1 MKLSVAES
9 KKQGTYF
16 MLSPET
22 KEKIK
27 VIANENHL
35 SQANAISLMVDAYF
49 ESREEE
55 HALLKQTLSN
65 LLDEKLG
72 FMKEKMNR
80 IQVASNV
87 IDRDTKIILEFL
99 NHYYLVNK
107 FQNLI
112 TTEEYKTNGMEQ
124 AEQLIQKRI
133 HKQRK
138 KKLEH
143 LRQANSRIILTIW
156 IVKMQNEMWKSI
168 MHQTMRMTLICSISS
183 WIIWMMIRN
192 KENYLQQ
199 IKII

>member
-1 MKLSVAES
+1 MKLSTAER

-16 MLSPET
+16 MLDPEI

-27 VIANENHL
+27 LIANENHL
-35 SQANAISLMVDAYF
+35 SQANAIALMVDAYF

-55 HALLKQTLSN
+55 HALLKQTISD
-65 LLDEKLG
+65 LLDEKLS
-72 FMKEKMNR
+72 FMKEKMSR

-112 TTEEYKTNGMEQ
+112 TTEEYKTNGLEQ
-124 AEQLIQKRI
+124 AERLVQKRI

-138 KKLEH
+138 KKLDYE
-143 LRQANSRIILTIW
+143 RQ
-156 IVKMQNEMWKSI
+156 KEMK
-168 MHQTMRMTLICSISS
+168 
-183 WIIWMMIRN
+183 
-192 KENYLQQ
+192 QQ
-199 IKII
+199 HNAESQE

>member
-1 MKLSVAES
+1 
-9 KKQGTYF
+9 
-16 MLSPET
+16 MLSPEI

-35 SQANAISLMVDAYF
+35 SQANAISLMVDVYF
-49 ESREEE
+49 ESRKEE
-55 HALLKQTLSN
+55 HTLLKQTLSS
-65 LLDEKLG
+65 LLDEKLS

-112 TTEEYKTNGMEQ
+112 TTEEYKTNGLEQ

-138 KKLEH
+138 KKLDYE
-143 LRQANSRIILTIW
+143 RQG
-156 IVKMQNEMWKSI
+156 EMK
-168 MHQTMRMTLICSISS
+168 
-183 WIIWMMIRN
+183 
-192 KENYLQQ
+192 QQ
-199 IKII
+199 HNTESQE

>member
-16 MLSPET
+16 MLSPEI

-27 VIANENHL
+27 VIAIENHL
-35 SQANAISLMVDAYF
+35 SQANAISLMVDVYF

-112 TTEEYKTNGMEQ
+112 TTEKFKTNGMEQ

-138 KKLEH
+138 KKLDYE
-143 LRQANSRIILTIW
+143 RQ
-156 IVKMQNEMWKSI
+156 
-168 MHQTMRMTLICSISS
+168 
-183 WIIWMMIRN
+183 
-192 KENYLQQ
+192 KE
-199 IKII
+199 IKQHNTESQE

>member
-1 MKLSVAES
+1 MKLSVADRR
-9 KKQGTYF
+9 KQGTYF
-16 MLSPET
+16 MLSPQI

-27 VIANENHL
+27 VIANEKHL
-35 SQANAISLMVDAYF
+35 SQANAIALMVDAYF

-55 HALLKQTLSN
+55 HILLKSTLAS
-65 LLDEKLG
+65 LLDEKLA

-112 TTEEYKTNGMEQ
+112 TTDEFKTNGMEQ
-124 AEQLIQKRI
+124 AERLVQKRI

-138 KKLEH
+138 KKLDYE
-143 LRQANSRIILTIW
+143 RQ
-156 IVKMQNEMWKSI
+156 KEMKQHNTES
-168 MHQTMRMTLICSISS
+168 Q
-183 WIIWMMIRN
+183 
-192 KENYLQQ
+192 E
-199 IKII
+199 

>member
-1 MKLSVAES
+1 MKLSVTKG

-16 MLSPET
+16 MLSPEI
-22 KEKIK
+22 KEKIR
-27 VIANENHL
+27 VIAIENHL

-49 ESREEE
+49 ERREEE

-112 TTEEYKTNGMEQ
+112 TTEEFKTNGMEQ
-124 AEQLIQKRI
+124 AEQLIKKRI

-138 KKLEH
+138 KKLDYE
-143 LRQANSRIILTIW
+143 RQ
-156 IVKMQNEMWKSI
+156 
-168 MHQTMRMTLICSISS
+168 
-183 WIIWMMIRN
+183 
-192 KENYLQQ
+192 KE
-199 IKII
+199 IKQHNTESQE

>member
-1 MKLSVAES
+1 MKLSVADG

-16 MLSPET
+16 MLSPKI

-27 VIANENHL
+27 VIANEKHL
-35 SQANAISLMVDAYF
+35 SQANAIALMVDAYF
-49 ESREEE
+49 ESREDE
-55 HALLKQTLSN
+55 HTLLKSTLES
-65 LLDEKLG
+65 LLDEKLA

-112 TTEEYKTNGMEQ
+112 TTDEFKTNGMEQ
-124 AEQLIQKRI
+124 AEQLVQKRI

-138 KKLEH
+138 KKLDYE
-143 LRQANSRIILTIW
+143 RQ
-156 IVKMQNEMWKSI
+156 KEMK
-168 MHQTMRMTLICSISS
+168 
-183 WIIWMMIRN
+183 
-192 KENYLQQ
+192 QQ
-199 IKII
+199 HNTESQE

>member
-1 MKLSVAES
+1 MTLSITES
-9 KKQGTYF
+9 KKKGAYF
-16 MLSPET
+16 MLSPEI

-35 SQANAISLMVDAYF
+35 SQANAISLMVDVYF
-49 ESREEE
+49 ESRKEE
-55 HALLKQTLSN
+55 HTLLKQTLSS
-65 LLDEKLG
+65 LLDEKLS

-112 TTEEYKTNGMEQ
+112 TTEEYKTNGLEQ

-138 KKLEH
+138 KKLDYE
-143 LRQANSRIILTIW
+143 RQ
-156 IVKMQNEMWKSI
+156 KEMKQ
-168 MHQTMRMTLICSISS
+168 HNTVNQ
-183 WIIWMMIRN
+183 
-192 KENYLQQ
+192 E
-199 IKII
+199 

>member
-16 MLSPET
+16 MLTPEI
-22 KEKIK
+22 KERIK
-27 VIANENHL
+27 VIAHENHL
-35 SQANAISLMVDAYF
+35 SQANALSLMVDAYF
-49 ESREEE
+49 KNREEE
-55 HALLKQTLSN
+55 NTLLKQTLSN
-65 LLDEKLG
+65 LLDEKLS

-112 TTEEYKTNGMEQ
+112 TTEEFKTNGIEQ
-124 AEQLIQKRI
+124 AEKLIQKRI

-138 KKLEH
+138 KKLDYE
-143 LRQANSRIILTIW
+143 RQREI
-156 IVKMQNEMWKSI
+156 KQNNAES
-168 MHQTMRMTLICSISS
+168 Q
-183 WIIWMMIRN
+183 
-192 KENYLQQ
+192 E
-199 IKII
+199 

>member
-1 MKLSVAES
+1 
-9 KKQGTYF
+9 
-16 MLSPET
+16 
-22 KEKIK
+22 
-27 VIANENHL
+27 
-35 SQANAISLMVDAYF
+35 MVDAYF

-112 TTEEYKTNGMEQ
+112 TTEEYKTNGLEQ

-138 KKLEH
+138 RKFDYEQQK
-143 LRQANSRIILTIW
+143 
-156 IVKMQNEMWKSI
+156 EMK
-168 MHQTMRMTLICSISS
+168 
-183 WIIWMMIRN
+183 
-192 KENYLQQ
+192 QQ
-199 IKII
+199 YTTETQQ